1 MSTTKKT
8 IWLETTKH
16 KHESGGEILSVYIT
30 SAFIDGKWS
39 KITLRGGSQ
48 LEEIL
53 SIEDGSELRDFSAVL
68 LSHISKMN
76 LVESK
81 GGAG

>member
-8 IWLETTKH
+8 IWLETKKH
-16 KHESGGEILSVYIT
+16 KHEAGGDVLSVYIT

-39 KITLRGGSQ
+39 KITLRAGNS

-53 SIEDGSELRDFSAVL
+53 GIEGGNELRDFSAVL

-76 LVESK
+76 IVENEENE
-81 GGAG
+81 